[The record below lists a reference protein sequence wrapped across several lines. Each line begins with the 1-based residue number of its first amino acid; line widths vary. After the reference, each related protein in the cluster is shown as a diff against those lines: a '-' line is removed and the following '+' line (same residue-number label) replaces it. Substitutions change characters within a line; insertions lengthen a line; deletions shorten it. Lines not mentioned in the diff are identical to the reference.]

1 LRQVFVIITLLC
13 ATLFTRQL
21 GFYGLL
27 GALAVAEFIG
37 MLFMIYAVARTFH
50 VFRPAVLFSDAMR
63 VAAATLGVVVVGLL
77 VTQIPLP
84 SAGPRMCATV
94 RSGFIF
100 IACAAALWPAF
111 LVSRF
116 MTVTEGQTLFRVLR
130 ARRSN
135 PTIA

>member
-1 LRQVFVIITLLC
+1 
-13 ATLFTRQL
+13 
-21 GFYGLL
+21 
-27 GALAVAEFIG
+27 
-37 MLFMIYAVARTFH
+37 
-50 VFRPAVLFSDAMR
+50 
-63 VAAATLGVVVVGLL
+63 
-77 VTQIPLP
+77 
-84 SAGPRMCATV
+84 MCATV